1 MKVGDLV
8 REMHLTVGRDLT
20 LRPREIGVIVSAANG
35 ALGWHLK
42 STRYWE
48 ILWTDGLQVMSDED
62 LEVINENR

>member
-8 REMHLTVGRDLT
+8 RDMHHAVDRDLI

-35 ALGWHLK
+35 ALGRHLK

-48 ILWTDGLQVMSDED
+48 IMWADGLQVVLDED
-62 LEVINENR
+62 LEVINESR